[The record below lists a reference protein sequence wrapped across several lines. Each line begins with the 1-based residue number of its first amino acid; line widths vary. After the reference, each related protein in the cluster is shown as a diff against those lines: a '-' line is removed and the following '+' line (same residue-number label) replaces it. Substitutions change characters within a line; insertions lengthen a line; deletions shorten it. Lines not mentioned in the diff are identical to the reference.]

1 MPSISTFYGITIYM
15 YFLAKEHNP
24 SHIHAYY
31 GDKNGVVSI
40 KTGELIEGGLPKNA
54 LKLVKQWVVIHKD
67 ELQEM
72 WDTQL
77 FKKIAPLDE
86 EN

>member
-1 MPSISTFYGITIYM
+1 M

-40 KTGELIEGGLPKNA
+40 KTGELIEGDLPKNA

-67 ELQEM
+67 ELRECGIPNYLRRSPHLM
-72 WDTQL
+72 
-77 FKKIAPLDE
+77 KKI
-86 EN
+86 NYVSQS